1 MENSRT
7 ALERTLVDAQLA
19 SDIILGVIGVLTALS
34 AIGIVGAF
42 FSMGRSNYR
51 KG

>member
-19 SDIILGVIGVLTALS
+19 SDLILGVIGLLSALS
-34 AIGIVGAF
+34 AIGIIGAF
-42 FSMGRSNYR
+42 FSLGRSSYR
-51 KG
+51 KH